1 MLMMK
6 MMVLSFNRYIILL
19 ILIHYTYTKPHLET
33 VSRRDTEHFI
43 DDPDRHD
50 IEFDHNAF
58 LGEETAKEFSQLTPN
73 ESEEKL
79 KIIIRKI
86 DKDNDEKITE
96 YELKSWIE
104 YVASKSK
111 QNSTDRQWNDINPTN
126 QSSIKWTEYL
136 IKTYGPEEER
146 LKDTATSESYKKA
159 VQHDRRRWVA
169 ADLDKDDSLNK
180 TEFTDFVHPEDRPN
194 MRDAVID
201 ELLEYVD
208 KDNDG
213 YVSEKEYLVDLARA
227 YQSTPFD
234 ENEPEAE
241 WVERE
246 RSQFRRFRDTNQD
259 GRMDRAEVGEWIMPS
274 NYDPIDA
281 ETKHL
286 FYHADTNK
294 DGLLTEA
301 EIIAKRDTFVSSQAT
316 NYGNALK
323 QHEEL

>member
-1 MLMMK
+1 M
-6 MMVLSFNRYIILL
+6 S
-19 ILIHYTYTKPHLET
+19 T
-33 VSRRDTEHFI
+33 
-43 DDPDRHD
+43 D
-50 IEFDHNAF
+50 IVY
-58 LGEETAKEFSQLTPN
+58 GEETAKEFAQLTPN
-73 ESEEKL
+73 ESEERL

-86 DKDNDEKITE
+86 DKDNDERITE
-96 YELKSWIE
+96 LELKSWIE
-104 YVASKSK
+104 YVAKKSK
-111 QNSTDRQWNDINPTN
+111 QNSTDQ
-126 QSSIKWTEYL
+126 
-136 IKTYGPEEER
+136 R
-146 LKDTATSESYKKA
+146 LKDTATSESYKEA
-159 VQHDRRRWVA
+159 VHHDRRRWVS

-180 TEFTDFVHPEDRPN
+180 SEFTDFVHAEDRPN

-201 ELLEYVD
+201 ELLESVD
-208 KDNDG
+208 KDKDG
-213 YVSEKEYLVDLARA
+213 YVSEKEYLGDLARA
-227 YQSTPFD
+227 YQNTPFD

-259 GRMDRAEVGEWIMPS
+259 GKMDRAEVGEWIMPS

-316 NYGNALK
+316 NYGNALQ
-323 QHEEL
+323 QHEELALLHVQLASVLYLNNAVSKCELNTNRMHYPFTNL